1 MKKRSLRNIMVIVD
15 TSVWIEF
22 LRNKDSSISNHLK
35 QLLRSGKVAITGM
48 ILAEIL
54 QGIKNPSEAYT
65 VKKSLEPLPFIEMQ
79 KDLWQLAG
87 ETSASLRKKG
97 IIIPLSDIIIGVI
110 ADRKKYEIFSLDSH
124 FEKIPGV
131 TLHVNV
137 SADT

>member
-1 MKKRSLRNIMVIVD
+1 MRSLRNIMVIVD

-22 LRNKDSSISNHLK
+22 LRNCDSNISDHLK

-54 QGIKNPSEAYT
+54 QGIKNPNEADA
-65 VKKSLEPLPFIEMQ
+65 VKKSLESLPFIEMQ
-79 KDLWQLAG
+79 KEMWQLAG

-97 IIIPLSDIIIGVI
+97 ITIPLSDIIIGII
-110 ADRKKYEIFSLDSH
+110 AVEEKHEIFTLDSH

-131 TLHVNV
+131 TLH
-137 SADT
+137 SFG